1 MRKVLNVLFLSLALT
16 PWALAQ
22 DLQKPQVDHPNLDGD
37 HEEKAA
43 RLIRKGA
50 EFLLSKQL
58 DAGGWTL
65 MGNEADPAITGLV
78 VRGLLAHPNV
88 DARHPA
94 IQKGI
99 EKMLAFQQE
108 DGGIYNPRVGRQN
121 YTTAVAIM
129 ALVATGDP
137 QYKDAIDRAV
147 AYIKSIQ
154 IVPGSESPD
163 GSKITKGHPFI
174 GGTSYGRHGRP
185 DLSNLGFSAE
195 ALHAAGVKP
204 DDPFFKNALKFVQ
217 RTQNLREGTNDRP
230 WVKLGTGDGG
240 FIYAPAIASDLSE
253 PESKAG
259 GVRSYGSMTYTGF
272 KTLLYA
278 GVDRQDK
285 RVIGAYNW
293 IRRYWRLDSN
303 PNMPQAQSK
312 EGLYYYYHV
321 FAKALSAYG
330 EAEIPVLKD
339 GKTVERNWREDLLD
353 ALSERMSQDG
363 AWRNDTKR
371 WYEDD
376 PVLCT
381 SYVMMALGEVI
392 AK

>member
-1 MRKVLNVLFLSLALT
+1 MRTYLFLLVLPAGWLPIASGA
-16 PWALAQ
+16 
-22 DLQKPQVDHPNLDGD
+22 DLPKPDVEHPNLDEA
-37 HEEKAA
+37 HTEKVEE
-43 RLIRKGA
+43 LIEKGS
-50 EFLLSKQL
+50 EFLLSRQL
-58 DAGGWTL
+58 DSGGWTL
-65 MGNEADPAITGLV
+65 MGDQADPAITGLV
-78 VRGLLAHPNV
+78 IRALLSHPAV
-88 DARHPA
+88 EARHPA
-94 IQKGI
+94 IQAGMK
-99 EKMLAFQQE
+99 KMLTFQQE
-108 DGGIYNPRVGRQN
+108 DGGIYDPRIGRQN

-129 ALVATGDP
+129 AMVASGDP

-147 AYIKSIQ
+147 GYIRGIQ

-163 GSKITKGHPFI
+163 GSKISEDHPFV
-174 GGTSYGRHGRP
+174 GGTSYGKHGRP

-204 DDPFFKNALKFVQ
+204 EDPFFQNALKFVQ

-240 FIYAPAIASDLSE
+240 FIYAPAIASDLDE

-278 GVDRQDK
+278 GVDRQDP

-293 IRRYWRLDSN
+293 IRRHWRLDSN
-303 PNMPQAQSK
+303 PNMPHTQSK

-330 EAEIPVLKD
+330 EAKIPVLQD
-339 GKTVERNWREDLLD
+339 GKTVEQNWRHDLIDILARKVND
-353 ALSERMSQDG
+353 DG
-363 AWRNDTKR
+363 SWTNDTRR

-381 SYVMMALGEVI
+381 SYVLMGLGEVI
-392 AK
+392 QK